1 MKAIRKI
8 HTSLFVVVVALILST
23 CEKDKEVPISAA
35 QVDITEVTPSYRNVQ
50 QQGSFVSNATI
61 TSAELHYTNDS
72 TFGDYQTLAL
82 SIDKDKSYTAVITPL
97 QQGATYYVRYKV
109 ANSYSSMLLLRIDTL
124 HTLAY
129 TLPKVTT
136 DSVGSIT
143 ASSFVGYG
151 SLIDWG
157 CDSLPKFGL
166 CYSKSANPTIEGSH
180 TVCAKKDNH
189 FSGTAI
195 GLDDGETYYIRAYA
209 VNPMGIAYGED
220 IKFSTLR
227 ITKPT
232 VVTSDVTDITVSSA
246 VCGGKITSNGNSE
259 ITECGICYSKT
270 AEPTIDD
277 KTLVCKQDN
286 AGEFSGTLTGLSE
299 GTAYHVRAY
308 AVNAKGVAY
317 GDDYRF
323 TTKSTTAPTITT
335 TTVTD
340 ITVSSAVCG
349 GKIIS
354 DGFSEITECGIC
366 YSTSAEPTIDVK
378 KISYNG
384 EDSVFDCKLTE
395 LQDGTTYYVCAYAT
409 NVKGTG
415 YGEKRSF
422 TTVSIRTPTVVTLEP
437 TDITPSSA
445 VCSGQITNN
454 GNAEILVCGICYS
467 TSANPTVNDKVVAA
481 DNMDNFS
488 CTLTGLSEV
497 TTYYVRA
504 YATNSKGTAYGEER
518 SFTTTKTTTVPTV
531 TTNTVTDINVSS
543 AMCGGKIVSDGYS
556 EITACGICYST
567 SAEPTID
574 NKTVVCKQDDNGEFS
589 TELTGLSKGTT
600 YYVRAYATNSK
611 GTAYGETVMFKTTDH
626 AWVDL
631 GLSVKW
637 ATCNV
642 GASSPEEYGNY
653 YAWGETVTKA
663 SYSWSTYQYG
673 TSGNYIK
680 YNETDE
686 KTTLETEDDAAA
698 VNWGGK
704 WRMPT
709 AAEWT
714 ELYKNCAWTWIDN
727 CNGTGVAGFIVASK
741 TNDNSIFL
749 PAAGNHS
756 SNGIKL
762 AGYFGHYWSSSL
774 GADGQLNAYIAYF
787 GSYGVNSRLNCS
799 RYAGCSVRA
808 IHK

>member
-1 MKAIRKI
+1 MKSIRKI
-8 HTSLFVVVVALILST
+8 HTLLFVVGVALIFST
-23 CEKDKEVPISAA
+23 CEKDKEVPISTVK
-35 QVDITEVTPSYRNVQ
+35 VDITKVTPSYRNVLQ
-50 QQGSFVSNATI
+50 RGSFVSNATI

-72 TFGDYQTLAL
+72 SFADYKTLAL
-82 SIDKDKSYTAVITPL
+82 SVGKDKSYTAVITPL

-109 ANSYSSMLLLRIDTL
+109 ANSYSSVLLPQIDTL

-136 DSVGSIT
+136 DSVGGIT

-157 CDSLPKFGL
+157 CDSLPKFGF

-180 TVCAKKDNH
+180 TVCDKKNNH
-189 FSGTAI
+189 FSGTVT
-195 GLDDGETYYIRAYA
+195 GLEDGATYYMRAYA
-209 VNPMGIAYGED
+209 VNTIGIAYGEN

-246 VCGGKITSNGNSE
+246 MCGGKITSNGNSE

-270 AEPTIDD
+270 ADPTIDD

-286 AGEFSGTLTGLSE
+286 AGEFSGTLTGLNE
-299 GTAYHVRAY
+299 GTTYHVRAY
-308 AVNAKGVAY
+308 AVNTKGVAY

-323 TTKSTTAPTITT
+323 TTKSTTAPTVTT

-354 DGFSEITECGIC
+354 NGNSEITECGIC
-366 YSTSAEPTIDVK
+366 YSTSTEPIIDGK

-395 LQDGTTYYVCAYAT
+395 LQDGTTYCVCAYAT
-409 NVKGTG
+409 NAKGTG

-437 TDITPSSA
+437 TDITSSSA
-445 VCSGQITNN
+445 VCSGQITND
-454 GNAEILVCGICYS
+454 GNSEILACGICYS
-467 TSANPTVNDKVVAA
+467 TSANPTINDEVVAA
-481 DNMDNFS
+481 DNMDKFS
-488 CTLTGLSEV
+488 CTLTGLSEA

-504 YATNSKGTAYGEER
+504 YATNA
-518 SFTTTKTTTVPTV
+518 
-531 TTNTVTDINVSS
+531 
-543 AMCGGKIVSDGYS
+543 
-556 EITACGICYST
+556 
-567 SAEPTID
+567 
-574 NKTVVCKQDDNGEFS
+574 
-589 TELTGLSKGTT
+589 
-600 YYVRAYATNSK
+600 K
-611 GTAYGETVMFKTTDH
+611 GTAYGETVMFETTGH

-637 ATCNV
+637 ATCNL
-642 GASSPEEYGNY
+642 GANAPEEYGNY

-686 KTTLETEDDAAA
+686 KTTLEAEDDAAA

-714 ELYKNCAWTWIDN
+714 ELYRNCAWTWIDN

-749 PAAGNHS
+749 PAAGCRAYDDLN
-756 SNGIKL
+756 L
-762 AGYFGHYWSSSL
+762 AGFYGHYWSSSL

-787 GSYGVNSRLNCS
+787 GSDGMNSRLDC
-799 RYAGCSVRA
+799 RRHAGCSVRA
-808 IHK
+808 IHE